1 MENWIQIGNDQKNKI
16 KKYTESERRYIIQ
29 SSVSVWITAQGE
41 IQTDSDDIR
50 MNQIINYVNGN
61 YQNHMSLSEL
71 AGELFVAT
79 STLSRL
85 FQKQT
90 GMKFAEFLNH
100 VRVHFAAQELLTSSK
115 TVTKIAVDNGFS
127 NAPAMNRVFRQYYQ
141 CTPLEY
147 RERKKEELEKSQR
160 ETDDKRADGMTSET
174 RNNRNK
180 SPDTQDEG
188 NVLEANV
195 RRKSKLVKNW
205 NQAVNIGSIYN
216 LTLANLQYHTIYLTE
231 TLGFPYIRIWNIFS
245 KKMMVTD
252 GKTTGNYNYDLI
264 DLALDFMISHHM
276 KPFMDLGRRPDTA
289 LSSMGNALYFEEEC
303 IVFQSKEVWKAMLED
318 FIRHITKRYG
328 VKEVEQWKFEIS
340 SVIVH
345 LGKNQYYM
353 DSKYDY
359 KECYEIS
366 YKTIKK
372 LLPNAS
378 VGGPSDVTNNLEF
391 LKSYLEYSR
400 EHNCEPDFITTLIF
414 PYDTAQE
421 DGKIKY
427 YRTMSENYECEKLEA
442 AHRIME
448 EEQMEEKPLYVVE
461 WNSSISNRNFLND
474 SCFRAAYITKKITQM
489 LSLADMV
496 CLWMG
501 SDWVSNYFDTKRIA
515 NGGSGLVT
523 KDTIRKPVYFALQ
536 FLNQLGEELIA
547 QNEHLIVTKDAGKS
561 VYHIIG
567 FYYQWYNSRYF
578 IEHES
583 VDSPTKI
590 KEIFADSGEIT
601 ADLIL
606 KNVDEGQYTIVS
618 NRICQEKGS
627 ILDEWGKFQYAE
639 ILANDD
645 IKYLREITQPERRM
659 EKVAATEKSLRIS
672 MRLKPQEIVLLHVVR
687 DEA

>member
-1 MENWIQIGNDQKNKI
+1 M
-16 KKYTESERRYIIQ
+16 
-29 SSVSVWITAQGE
+29 
-41 IQTDSDDIR
+41 
-50 MNQIINYVNGN
+50 
-61 YQNHMSLSEL
+61 
-71 AGELFVAT
+71 
-79 STLSRL
+79 
-85 FQKQT
+85 
-90 GMKFAEFLNH
+90 
-100 VRVHFAAQELLTSSK
+100 
-115 TVTKIAVDNGFS
+115 
-127 NAPAMNRVFRQYYQ
+127 
-141 CTPLEY
+141 
-147 RERKKEELEKSQR
+147 
-160 ETDDKRADGMTSET
+160 
-174 RNNRNK
+174 
-180 SPDTQDEG
+180 
-188 NVLEANV
+188 
-195 RRKSKLVKNW
+195 KNW
-205 NQAVNIGSIYN
+205 NRAVNIGSIYN

-264 DLALDFMISHHM
+264 DLALDFMVSHHM

-289 LSSMGNALYFEEEC
+289 LSSMGNTLYFEEEC

-318 FIRHITKRYG
+318 FIRHIMKRYG
-328 VKEVEQWKFEIS
+328 VKEVEQWRFEIS
-340 SVIVH
+340 SDIVH

-359 KECYEIS
+359 KECYELS
-366 YKTIKK
+366 YKSIKK
-372 LLPNAS
+372 LLPNAC
-378 VGGPSDVTNNLEF
+378 VGGPSDVTNDPEF
-391 LKSYLEYSR
+391 LRSYLAYSR
-400 EHNCEPDFITTLIF
+400 EHACEPDFITVLLF
-414 PYDTAQE
+414 PYDSFQK
-421 DGKIKY
+421 DGKITY
-427 YRTMSENYECEKLEA
+427 SRTLSENYECEKLEA

-474 SCFRAAYITKKITQM
+474 SCFRASYITKKITQM

-547 QNEHLIVTKDAGKS
+547 QNEHLIVTKDAGKA

-583 VDSPTKI
+583 VDSPSKI
-590 KEIFADSGEIT
+590 KEMFTDSGEIT

-627 ILDEWGKFQYAE
+627 ILNEWEKFQYE
-639 ILANDD
+639 ETLANDD
-645 IKYLREITQPERRM
+645 IKYLHIHGEDYTYEEMKSNFQIHWDVTAPAVLKVKKEGGLAQGFHDLKYGFCFTSSYMPPIMQDTLDPDEEAFIFMPEFGHHVNERR
-659 EKVAATEKSLRIS
+659 L
-672 MRLKPQEIVLLHVVR
+672 LIV
-687 DEA
+687 